1 MTSRGRSRDLHFRSH
16 AIHHIASGKKP
27 TVQLGVGHLFSIV
40 AALLSGSVIIL
51 LPWIV
56 VSFYDKQ
63 VYVEPPPSGISMT
76 VPAFAAEHRRAP
88 AARCSYRY
96 LLQTPALSSKPAGR
110 RCCCRSMGRT
120 DGRTLDRYI
129 DPAPHTMRAALIK
142 CGSLLLNRPK
152 GLQRAIEK
160 HFIRRCGRFNA
171 TD

>member
-56 VSFYDKQ
+56 MSFYDKQ

-120 DGRTLDRYI
+120 DVGPLHRPCSAYY
-129 DPAPHTMRAALIK
+129 A
-142 CGSLLLNRPK
+142 GSVNK
-152 GLQRAIEK
+152 VWQFTAE
-160 HFIRRCGRFNA
+160 
-171 TD
+171 